1 MSLFKKNSKSQSQD
15 KKGKGKGSSEQKS
28 QIRLNKNNFESLP
41 QDEGENPFSP
51 VSKST
56 SASLMDAGGATATAC
71 STQPALVCPAS
82 ESPQHEDEFVDSE
95 GHKKQKGRFKWS
107 IKTKKEVPENE
118 KEKHGKKKD
127 KGKNKK
133 GSTSSQEVEP
143 QTATIQGVAPS
154 PPTKGH
160 SSDGSESHVLDSKQ
174 QDGHEQESKR
184 KLDLQSVSHV

>member
-1 MSLFKKNSKSQSQD
+1 MSRFKRNSKSQGQD
-15 KKGKGKGSSEQKS
+15 KKGKEKGSSEQKS

-95 GHKKQKGRFKWS
+95 GHKKRKGRFSKWS
-107 IKTKKEVPENE
+107 MKTKKEAPENE
-118 KEKHGKKKD
+118 REKH
-127 KGKNKK
+127 
-133 GSTSSQEVEP
+133 

-160 SSDGSESHVLDSKQ
+160 SSNGSENHVLNSQQ
-174 QDGHEQESKR
+174 QDGHEQEPKR
-184 KLDLQSVSHV
+184 N